1 MKIVTLLGLVYF
13 GGALGALLGMYVF
26 PAQNTEELLLHRCA
40 AHAYYA
46 AGDSGW
52 YAMNWA
58 W

>member
-1 MKIVTLLGLVYF
+1 MKIVTLLGLAYF

-26 PAQNTEELLLHRCA
+26 QHKTQKNYFYIGVPLMLIMQLAIL
-40 AHAYYA
+40 
-46 AGDSGW
+46 W